1 MNLYK
6 LTLTTIVSRKTFLIF
21 AVFFLILPIL
31 LPMITPWEEKPQLLQ
46 PARAQ
51 TAWSMLWLLALG
63 WLFYQGAS
71 FGDKWSSRGVLE
83 YVKTLGTG
91 RLAQLGQI
99 WLSCMTPF
107 LGFVAGVVTISL
119 VFAMPSE
126 PAEAKMWVATN
137 LQYALL
143 FLLVVSPLVLLSIAL
158 GTRINATA
166 AYVITGIL
174 AIYGLFGIGYL
185 DFFLSR
191 TDDPFFDFIYLISP
205 HYHLADLT
213 NRLVFKLGALEAS
226 AFVNSALYLG
236 GLGLL
241 LSGASFVLYREKK

>member
-6 LTLTTIVSRKTFLIF
+6 LTLTTIITRKTFIIF
-21 AVFFLILPIL
+21 AILFLVLPLL
-31 LPMITPWEEKPQLLQ
+31 LPQVTPWEEKPQLLE

-63 WLFYQGAS
+63 WLFFQAAS
-71 FGDKWSSRGVLE
+71 FGDRWASRGVLE

-91 RLAQLGQI
+91 RLSQLLQI

-107 LGFVAGVVTISL
+107 IGFLVGVVAISL
-119 VFAMPSE
+119 LFAMPSNSE
-126 PAEAKMWVATN
+126 EARMWVATN
-137 LQYALL
+137 LQYAWL
-143 FLLVVSPLVLLSIAL
+143 FLLVIAPLSLVAIAL

-166 AYVITGIL
+166 AYVLTGIF

-185 DFFLSR
+185 DFFLSQSGQ
-191 TDDPFFDFIYLISP
+191 PMLDFLYVISP

-213 NRLVFKLGALEAS
+213 NRLVFKLGALETAVFLKS
-226 AFVNSALYLG
+226 TLYLA
-236 GLGLL
+236 GLGLIL
-241 LSGASFVLYREKK
+241 VGLACSLYREKK